1 MGKFILL
8 TADCCSHNY
17 EFDLNIPT
25 EKNQMQLPST
35 ALLNIQDVNNTVHN
49 TGLTWVRWSDTGLP
63 GPADFLWYQHL
74 HRVGEATDLCRNLHQ
89 SGLIHPRASLSPH
102 AEPLRAGKGMGNLNF
117 TINKPLHEGT
127 SVNESEANLPTELK
141 MQS

>member
-1 MGKFILL
+1 
-8 TADCCSHNY
+8 
-17 EFDLNIPT
+17 
-25 EKNQMQLPST
+25 MQLPST

-49 TGLTWVRWSDTGLP
+49 TRLTWVRWSDTGLP

-102 AEPLRAGKGMGNLNF
+102 AEPLRAERDGKFKLHYQQTF
-117 TINKPLHEGT
+117 T
-127 SVNESEANLPTELK
+127 
-141 MQS
+141 